1 MPRWSEPRYPSGY
14 DDWYYPPSRPHEAK
28 GGIKA
33 QSKQG
38 GFGQHWWAK
47 RWMAVLE
54 GFNLGARLTRGRT
67 YARAGQVLSID
78 LEKGAV
84 KARVQG
90 SRPRP
95 YDIRIQFRTLKPQE
109 WEQVIRVVAAQALF
123 AAKLLN
129 GEMPQEIEGAFT
141 QARVSLFP
149 QAYQDL
155 ETSCSCP
162 DWSNPCKHIAAVYYL
177 LGEEFDR
184 DPFLLFKLR
193 GLERDEFLALLGA
206 QHPRAAVP
214 RQPLAEEPE
223 FGEKTESLTNDP
235 ERFWA
240 GQPLSEDLLGEV
252 RLPPVA
258 GALVRRLGPFPF
270 WRGETSIEVCL
281 SSLYAAASEEGLGVV
296 AGEVPPAIC
305 TLVRQHPLRQAKT
318 SRMTSQ
324 SRGAKAARSAAR
336 GEPLSARH
344 SSLQGKPKGPRDE
357 SEAAPHV

>member
-14 DDWYYPPSRPHEAK
+14 DDWYYPPSRPREAK

-78 LEKGAV
+78 IEKGAV

-109 WEQVIRVVAAQALF
+109 WERVVQVIASEALF
-123 AAKLLN
+123 AAKLFN
-129 GEMPQEIEGAFT
+129 GEMPPEIEHAFT
-141 QARVSLFP
+141 QAKVALFP

-193 GLERDEFLALLGA
+193 GLERDEFLALLGT
-206 QHPRAAVP
+206 QHPQAAF
-214 RQPLAEEPE
+214 EEPSSAE
-223 FGEKTESLTNDP
+223 GPGPGESTESLASDP
-235 ERFWA
+235 EVFWG

-252 RLPPVA
+252 SLPPVA

-270 WRGETSIEVCL
+270 WRGETSVEVCL
-281 SSLYAAASEEGLGVV
+281 SGLYAAASEGGLGVV
-296 AGEVPPAIC
+296 AGEAPPTVRA
-305 TLVRQHPLRQAKT
+305 LVGRDPLRQAKIR
-318 SRMTSQ
+318 SVAAQ
-324 SRGAKAARSAAR
+324 PKGAKATRSAAR
-336 GEPLSARH
+336 REPPEGTSSTPQRH
-344 SSLQGKPKGPRDE
+344 VKRTGR
-357 SEAAPHV
+357 

>member
-1 MPRWSEPRYPSGY
+1 MPRWSEPRYPAGY
-14 DDWYYPPSRPHEAK
+14 DDWYYAPSRPREAK

-47 RWMAVLE
+47 RWIAVLE

-67 YARAGQVLSID
+67 YARQGQVLSID
-78 LEKGAV
+78 IEKGTV
-84 KARVQG
+84 TARVQG

-95 YDIRIQFRTLKPQE
+95 YDIRIQLRGLRTQE
-109 WEQVIRVVAAQALF
+109 WERVVRVIASEALF
-123 AAKLLN
+123 AAKLFN

-141 QARVSLFP
+141 EAKVSLFP
-149 QAYQDL
+149 QAYHDL

-177 LGEEFDR
+177 LGEAFDR

-193 GLERDEFLALLGA
+193 GLERDEFLALLGT
-206 QHPRAAVP
+206 QHPQAAFEEP
-214 RQPLAEEPE
+214 SSAEEPGP
-223 FGEKTESLTNDP
+223 GESTESLASDP
-235 ERFWA
+235 EIFWA

-270 WRGETSIEVCL
+270 WRGETSVEESL
-281 SSLYAAASEEGLGVV
+281 SSLYTAAAEGGLGVV
-296 AGEVPPAIC
+296 AGDIPSSIR
-305 TLVRQHPLRQAKT
+305 TLVGQGPLRQTKT
-318 SRMTSQ
+318 GGAALQTME
-324 SRGAKAARSAAR
+324 AKAGRSAAR
-336 GEPLSARH
+336 KEPPEGASSA
-344 SSLQGKPKGPRDE
+344 PRRRVKRTE
-357 SEAAPHV
+357 R

>member
-1 MPRWSEPRYPSGY
+1 MPRWSESRYPSGY
-14 DDWYYPPSRPHEAK
+14 DDWYYPPSRPREAK

-67 YARAGQVLSID
+67 YARAGQVLSI
-78 LEKGAV
+78 EIAPGTV

-109 WEQVIRVVAAQALF
+109 WERVVQAIASQALF
-123 AAKLLN
+123 AAKLFN
-129 GEMPQEIEGAFT
+129 GEMPQEIERAFT
-141 QARVSLFP
+141 EAKVSLFP

-193 GLERDEFLALLGA
+193 GLERDEFLARLGT
-206 QHPRAAVP
+206 QHPREAVED
-214 RQPLAEEPE
+214 QLSAEEAGP
-223 FGEKTESLTNDP
+223 GESEESLASDP
-235 ERFWA
+235 EVFWT
-240 GQPLSEDLLGEV
+240 GQPLSEDLFGEV
-252 RLPPVA
+252 SLPPVA
-258 GALVRRLGPFPF
+258 GALIRRLGPFPF
-270 WRGETSIEVCL
+270 WRGETSVEVCL
-281 SSLYAAASEEGLGVV
+281 SSLYTAAAEGGLGVV
-296 AGEVPPAIC
+296 AGDVPSSIR
-305 TLVRQHPLRQAKT
+305 TLVGQGPLRQTKT
-318 SRMTSQ
+318 GSVALQT
-324 SRGAKAARSAAR
+324 RGPKAVRSAAR
-336 GEPLSARH
+336 REPPEGASSAPRRH
-344 SSLQGKPKGPRDE
+344 VKRTGR
-357 SEAAPHV
+357 

>member
-1 MPRWSEPRYPSGY
+1 MPRWSESRYPTKY
-14 DDWYYPPSRPHEAK
+14 DDWYDPPSRPREAK

-67 YARAGQVLSID
+67 YARQGQVLSI
-78 LEKGAV
+78 EIAPGTV

-95 YDIRIQFRTLKPQE
+95 YDIRIQFRTLSPQE
-109 WEQVIRVVAAQALF
+109 WERVVQVIASQALF
-123 AAKLLN
+123 AAKLFN
-129 GEMPQEIEGAFT
+129 GEMPPEIESAFT

-162 DWSNPCKHIAAVYYL
+162 DWSNPCKHIAAVYCL

-193 GLERDEFLALLGA
+193 GLERDAFLAQLGT
-206 QHPRAAVP
+206 QHPREAVED
-214 RQPLAEEPE
+214 QLSAEEAGP
-223 FGEKTESLTNDP
+223 GESTESLASDP
-235 ERFWA
+235 EVFWA
-240 GQPLSEDLLGEV
+240 GQPLSENLLGEV

-270 WRGETSIEVCL
+270 WRGDTSVEESL
-281 SSLYAAASEEGLGVV
+281 SSLYTAAAEGGSGIVAGDVPSSIRTLVGQGLLRQTKTGGVV
-296 AGEVPPAIC
+296 P
-305 TLVRQHPLRQAKT
+305 
-318 SRMTSQ
+318 Q
-324 SRGAKAARSAAR
+324 SWGAKADRSAAR
-336 GEPLSARH
+336 REPPEGASSAPRRH
-344 SSLQGKPKGPRDE
+344 VKRTE
-357 SEAAPHV
+357 R

>member
-1 MPRWSEPRYPSGY
+1 MPRWNEPHYPSGY
-14 DDWYYPPSRPHEAK
+14 DDWYYPPSRPLEAK

-38 GFGQHWWAK
+38 AFGQHWWAK
-47 RWMAVLE
+47 RWIAVLE

-67 YARAGQVLSID
+67 YARQGQVLSI
-78 LEKGAV
+78 EIAQGTV

-95 YDIRIQFRTLKPQE
+95 YDIRIQFRPLNTQK
-109 WEQVIRVVAAQALF
+109 WERVVQVIASEALF
-123 AAKLLN
+123 AAKLFN
-129 GEMPQEIEGAFT
+129 GEMPQEIERAFKEA
-141 QARVSLFP
+141 QVSLFP

-177 LGEEFDR
+177 LGEAFDR

-193 GLERDEFLALLGA
+193 GLERDEFLALLGT
-206 QHPRAAVP
+206 QHPREAV
-214 RQPLAEEPE
+214 EEPPSTE
-223 FGEKTESLTNDP
+223 EPGLGERMESLTSDP

-252 RLPPVA
+252 SLPPVA

-270 WRGETSIEVCL
+270 WRGEMSVEVCL
-281 SSLYAAASEEGLGVV
+281 SSLYAAAGDVGLGVV
-296 AGEVPPAIC
+296 AGEVPPAIR

-318 SRMTSQ
+318 SRMTSP
-324 SRGAKAARSAAR
+324 SRGAKAARSVASGGATL
-336 GEPLSARH
+336 GAPSVSAR
-344 SSLQGKPKGPRDE
+344 KTKRTE
-357 SEAAPHV
+357 R